1 MYQLKMSSHTFGK
14 SSINQKPATRQ
25 DNVHFDGVESPGGSQ
40 YDEEA
45 ESSTN
50 IMTEKDEEIK
60 ILWNVIAQLKQNPN
74 Q

>member
-1 MYQLKMSSHTFGK
+1 MHL
-14 SSINQKPATRQ
+14 
-25 DNVHFDGVESPGGSQ
+25 DGVESPGGSQ
-40 YDEEA
+40 YDDEA